1 MFLKDIITYKD
12 YIYLTSPI
20 KLPIKINLYIY
31 FIDILWFFIKQN
43 KKKKFNK
50 NIKSNLKIFKKIN
63 WFFSMSICLIYH

>member
-50 NIKSNLKIFKKIN
+50 NIKSIVKSLKKIN
-63 WFFSMSICLIYH
+63 YFSPCPNV

>member
-43 KKKKFNK
+43 KKKSL
-50 NIKSNLKIFKKIN
+50 IKISKVLYKV
-63 WFFSMSICLIYH
+63 